1 MKRTS
6 ILAALVLAVM
16 FSQLGCGGAA
26 VGDLKTI
33 QLSTTSNNLVGIG
46 GIAQLTATGN
56 YTSNASKDLTI
67 HATYV
72 VTPMGTDVNGNAL
85 SAPPN
90 TITVSTTGLVTAV
103 NPAVCTWGATGA
115 SGSTTPAGW
124 YLTGSY
130 QIVAT
135 FQGIT
140 SQPVYIGVASAIGSD
155 SGDNNPNLLC
165 GPSGS

>member
-6 ILAALVLAVM
+6 ILATMVLALM
-16 FSQLGCGGAA
+16 FSQLGCGGPA

-33 QLSTTSNNLVGIG
+33 QLSSTSTNLVGIG
-46 GIAQLTATGN
+46 GTAQLTAIGH

-67 HATYV
+67 HVTYI
-72 VTPMGTDVNGNAL
+72 VTPMGSDVNGNAL

-90 TITVSTTGLVTAV
+90 TMTVSTTGLLTAV
-103 NPAVCTWGATGA
+103 SPAVCTWGATGA
-115 SGSTTPAGW
+115 SGSSAPAGW
-124 YLTGSY
+124 FLTGSY

-140 SQPVYIGVASAIGSD
+140 SQPVYIGVASAIGSN
-155 SGDNNPNLLC
+155 SGNNNPNLLC
-165 GPSGS
+165 GPSS